1 MLVYKFCVVRVVWCY
16 MKKGVKYPQSS
27 SVSENEG
34 WGRCVASVEFLKSV
48 L

>member
-16 MKKGVKYPQSS
+16 MKMGVKYPQSS

-34 WGRCVASVEFLKSV
+34 WGGV
-48 L
+48 LPQLSS